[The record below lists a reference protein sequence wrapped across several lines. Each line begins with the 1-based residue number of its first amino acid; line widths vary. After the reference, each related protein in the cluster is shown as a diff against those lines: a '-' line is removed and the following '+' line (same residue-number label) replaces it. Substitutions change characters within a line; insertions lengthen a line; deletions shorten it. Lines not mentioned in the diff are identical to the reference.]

1 MIGEGMEAAPGS
13 ADGAGLN
20 DAFIIVY
27 RVVAILGIIG
37 FVVITLLAL
46 MDVVLYY
53 FSEIQQRFK
62 LTLDPNM
69 ANKDTTDVDVLRYL
83 ANDIDNEPYNVFLQQ
98 NLVKGLYTVIGLVVI
113 VFGIQISSFFV
124 LKIVSIVKEMP
135 FKEKI
140 DLPVMNIG
148 IIVIVFAGITM
159 MNYLYKHVFLKD
171 TQPSLKGLR
180 SQLREIKS
188 YIYANADFDR
198 AQNRFFPAMLANDM
212 DTVIEA
218 LQAKIKETTRPDA
231 KTLQSS
237 DYTAARMIFALNL
250 YTYFHY
256 EIPEGDP
263 ASDEIRK
270 MFSADGLRTQ
280 KVDPAMYFYYK
291 KPIYITNMYP
301 SLRKDLKQA
310 LGARER
316 AFVQHVAIMMR
327 DLNRRLA
334 RLQLISSGKKKIDDY
349 LWRILF
355 VSLFI
360 SAALLIVYLQKFE
373 LIIIAWVGIKSLV
386 GKFASVFTKK
396 S

>member
-1 MIGEGMEAAPGS
+1 
-13 ADGAGLN
+13 
-20 DAFIIVY
+20 
-27 RVVAILGIIG
+27 
-37 FVVITLLAL
+37 
-46 MDVVLYY
+46 
-53 FSEIQQRFK
+53 
-62 LTLDPNM
+62 
-69 ANKDTTDVDVLRYL
+69 
-83 ANDIDNEPYNVFLQQ
+83 
-98 NLVKGLYTVIGLVVI
+98 
-113 VFGIQISSFFV
+113 
-124 LKIVSIVKEMP
+124 
-135 FKEKI
+135 
-140 DLPVMNIG
+140 
-148 IIVIVFAGITM
+148 

-373 LIIIAWVGIKSLV
+373 LIIIAWVGIKSLI